1 MGADEIRHPVLVD
14 TDALISVANTSLW
27 PKVVGNLKTTTT
39 NVCLHELQRH
49 IREKSEYARDGSRQ
63 KWIYDGSVKSLEP
76 FENNSNTAFTTI
88 NNSVPRPH
96 GPDAGEQSLEQE
108 LEQHPES
115 YTFVVL
121 MDQRGRESI
130 SQTFE
135 ERDQYGVAVAP
146 SYLLYLLHKN
156 GNCSKQEFCE
166 TCGELLEGK
175 GGRITVQYRRFGRKS
190 RLTAVRT

>member
-1 MGADEIRHPVLVD
+1 
-14 TDALISVANTSLW
+14 VAEGC
-27 PKVVGNLKTTTT
+27 GNLKLTTT

-88 NNSVPRPH
+88 NSVPRPH

-146 SYLLYLLHKN
+146 RICSTYSTKN

-166 TCGELLEGK
+166 TCGELL
-175 GGRITVQYRRFGRKS
+175 GGRVDELQCNTGD
-190 RLTAVRT
+190 LAGNPD